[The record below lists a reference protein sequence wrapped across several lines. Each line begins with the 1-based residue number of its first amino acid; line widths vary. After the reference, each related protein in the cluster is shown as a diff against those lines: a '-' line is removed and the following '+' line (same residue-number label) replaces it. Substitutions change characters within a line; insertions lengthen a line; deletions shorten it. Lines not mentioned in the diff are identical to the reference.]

1 MVAVAAMVGIAGY
14 QASAIQHEEEKE
26 GRRNGG
32 LALVPL
38 IASAVLVALFH
49 D

>member
-1 MVAVAAMVGIAGY
+1 MVGIAGY
-14 QASAIQHEEEKE
+14 QASAIQHEEERE
-26 GRRNGG
+26 RGNGG

-38 IASAVLVALFH
+38 IATAVFMALFH